1 MLKFYVK
8 HSSQSVTAIVI
19 AWVCKAIDLV
29 SVWLID
35 NTVVYLT
42 CFPLGFNAGISCGKS
57 MISSM
62 SLMGGSSGAP
72 LYDRNH
78 VTGASSSSSSST
90 KATFYPQVCLGNT
103 LVS

>member
-1 MLKFYVK
+1 
-8 HSSQSVTAIVI
+8 
-19 AWVCKAIDLV
+19 
-29 SVWLID
+29 
-35 NTVVYLT
+35 
-42 CFPLGFNAGISCGKS
+42 

-90 KATFYPQVCLGNT
+90 KATFYPQVCLEN
-103 LVS
+103 VDVN